1 MSLIAA
7 GTNTRG
13 VEEGGDGDCQCPPM
27 ALGSLIVC
35 DQCTLH
41 GLGQAD
47 AYGLRR
53 K

>member
-1 MSLIAA
+1 MSFDRRWDQYK
-7 GTNTRG
+7 RG
-13 VEEGGDGDCQCPPM
+13 REGGDGDYQCPPM

-41 GLGQAD
+41 GLAQAD